1 MEIEKLDNLQFV
13 INELIDNIKTHTTQE
28 IENRTQNMI
37 LLEKNINNYTEESSS
52 YFTTHYNISR
62 LKNIFDLLFNI
73 IKEQDKRI
81 LALESN

>member
-13 INELIDNIKTHTTQE
+13 INELIDNIKIHTTQE
-28 IENRTQNMI
+28 RENRTQNMI
-37 LLEKNINNYTEESSS
+37 LLEKNINNYTSESSS

-81 LALESN
+81 SSLESN

>member
-28 IENRTQNMI
+28 RENRTQNMI
-37 LLEKNINNYTEESSS
+37 LLEKNINNYTAESSS

-62 LKNIFDLLFNI
+62 LKNIFDLVFNI

-81 LALESN
+81 SSLESN

>member
-1 MEIEKLDNLQFV
+1 
-13 INELIDNIKTHTTQE
+13 
-28 IENRTQNMI
+28 MI
-37 LLEKNINNYTEESSS
+37 LLEKNINNYTSESSS

-81 LALESN
+81 SSLESN